1 MFIAASATTIEENP
15 MDSEVIIIFLT
26 PFTILSFCPAQLH
39 SLSPSISFTSFQ
51 STEPLD
57 QYTSCIPLYS

>member
-1 MFIAASATTIEENP
+1 MFLAASVTATEENP

-26 PFTILSFCPAQLH
+26 PFTILGSCPAQLH
-39 SLSPSISFTSFQ
+39 SLSPISSISFQ

-57 QYTSCIPLYS
+57 QYTSRIPLYS

>member
-1 MFIAASATTIEENP
+1 
-15 MDSEVIIIFLT
+15 MDSEAIIIFLT
-26 PFTILSFCPAQLH
+26 PFTVLSSCSAQLH

-57 QYTSCIPLYS
+57 QYASLYSSLFLTLRGS